1 MVLFSAVRGHKE
13 YHGHQ
18 RNIVVY
24 FYLDRS
30 DLQYFRGG
38 VSQERKIGQ
47 MKNIMRITVVD
58 EHTDDHTSSLVPW
71 WLVLCL
77 SFGSILFPSISE

>member
-13 YHGHQ
+13 YQGHQ
-18 RNIVVY
+18 RNIVVN

-47 MKNIMRITVVD
+47 MKNIMRDKIPQKIK
-58 EHTDDHTSSLVPW
+58 S
-71 WLVLCL
+71 
-77 SFGSILFPSISE
+77 

>member
-1 MVLFSAVRGHKE
+1 MILFSAVRGHKE
-13 YHGHQ
+13 YQGHQ

-47 MKNIMRITVVD
+47 MKNIMLHHCTGAAN
-58 EHTDDHTSSLVPW
+58 HS
-71 WLVLCL
+71 
-77 SFGSILFPSISE
+77 